1 MSSGNII
8 SGLTWARTTT
18 TLTIASL
25 AHGLS
30 TGDYVVLRNFNVD
43 YVYVEIIVTDSDTF
57 TAQVSNSGDTSGSAG
72 VYIPALDVSALSET
86 TITVEAPNSGNVQ
99 LMSMRVYINSSETGT
114 FTVSLPTALDNGAG
128 QNTALNALNP
138 PLFRAYDVGGTN
150 SSLIGGG
157 SVSWVNA
164 SGYGTYTLSG
174 SLDTFGAVILLFQ
187 F

>member
-18 TLTIASL
+18 TLTITST
-25 AHGLS
+25 AHGLL

-57 TAQVSNSGDTSGSAG
+57 TAQVADSGGTSGTTG
-72 VYIPALDVSALSET
+72 VYIPALDVSALNET

-128 QNTALNALNP
+128 ENTALNALNP
-138 PLFRAYDVGGTN
+138 PLFRAYDVAGTN

-157 SVSWVNA
+157 SVGWVNA